1 MLMDQMGEVG
11 VTYGGGDGGR
21 EGWRAGWK
29 AERGCRRTREGG
41 KAREGKGRGSR

>member
-21 EGWRAGWK
+21 EGGMGVGGGK
-29 AERGCRRTREGG
+29 VREGAG
-41 KAREGKGRGSR
+41 EW